1 MRLLRLILLTGT
13 VLPALTL
20 VQLADAA
27 PGQIQVA
34 QGGPDERGPRGG
46 EPPHGGPR
54 PERPPQERPGPP
66 AERERPEPRPERAP
80 PRERPEPPAQRQ
92 PQAEPPQRE
101 RAPERRPEPPAA
113 RPPAPDRPDRHSDRQ
128 QERQQERRDQQP
140 DRPDRGPQERPTPGR
155 PAPERQQAPDRDQAP
170 PPQGRPAPERP
181 PAPQQRQ
188 APDRDR
194 PGPDDQPNR
203 PAQRDAAP
211 DRSVPDRGAPGQR
224 PGGPGA
230 PGDRPQPPNAPPGA
244 PGRPA
249 QRLDAQPEN
258 RQPENRQPEN
268 RAQPNGGPGAEP
280 GRPQAPNAAPGVPGR
295 PFQPQGAQPDGRA
308 PAQPN
313 GAPAAEPARPV
324 PPNMAPGIPGR
335 PFVPPGQAPAPGQ
348 APPPGAPQPGM
359 APGQPPA
366 GGPGGP
372 TDPSAF
378 NRPGQPGYVPGGFR
392 QNDAVRDFEQVRT
405 DRREF
410 REDGRTYYREPG
422 RIIVQDRDGYLIRH
436 DENERFR
443 TLDPRGYRFER
454 RGADF
459 YSYVDRPGGE
469 QIVTVTNDDGRM
481 LRRYLRYRDGREL
494 ILIDNSYAGPLRP
507 IYEDVVV
514 LPPPEIRIPR
524 DRYVVDYAQA
534 DEAEVYEALTA
545 PPVVQVDRRYT
556 LDQIRYSPDLRAR
569 LRSVDINTITF
580 DTGSFTVTPDQA
592 AKLSGIAGAMNR
604 AIQAN
609 PREVFLIE
617 GFTDAVGSALDN
629 LSLSDRRAQAV
640 ATVLTEQ
647 FRVPPENLTTQ
658 GYGEQYLKVNTQGP
672 SRENRRVVVQRI
684 TPLLQQGPDQGQG
697 QAAPPPPPR

>member
-1 MRLLRLILLTGT
+1 
-13 VLPALTL
+13 
-20 VQLADAA
+20 
-27 PGQIQVA
+27 
-34 QGGPDERGPRGG
+34 
-46 EPPHGGPR
+46 
-54 PERPPQERPGPP
+54 
-66 AERERPEPRPERAP
+66 
-80 PRERPEPPAQRQ
+80 
-92 PQAEPPQRE
+92 
-101 RAPERRPEPPAA
+101 
-113 RPPAPDRPDRHSDRQ
+113 
-128 QERQQERRDQQP
+128 ERQQERRDQQP

-211 DRSVPDRGAPGQR
+211 DRSAPDRGAPGQR

-249 QRLDAQPEN
+249 QRLDA
-258 RQPENRQPEN
+258 QPENRQPEN

-348 APPPGAPQPGM
+348 APPPAGGP
-359 APGQPPA
+359 

-443 TLDPRGYRFER
+443 SLDPRGYRFER

-697 QAAPPPPPR
+697 QAAPPPPR

>member
-1 MRLLRLILLTGT
+1 MHLLRLILLAGT
-13 VLPALTL
+13 VLPGLTL
-20 VQLADAA
+20 VQPASAA
-27 PGQIQVA
+27 PGRILLA

-66 AERERPEPRPERAP
+66 PGPPAARERPEPRPERAAPP

-92 PQAEPPQRE
+92 PQAEPPPRE
-101 RAPERRPEPPAA
+101 RAPEHRPEPPAA
-113 RPPAPDRPDRHSDRQ
+113 RPPA
-128 QERQQERRDQQP
+128 
-140 DRPDRGPQERPTPGR
+140 QERPAPARPG
-155 PAPERQQAPDRDQAP
+155 PERQQAPDRDQRLP
-170 PPQGRPAPERP
+170 SQPRPDPERP
-181 PAPQQRQ
+181 PAPPQQRQ

-194 PGPDDQPNR
+194 PGPDAQSNR
-203 PAQRDAAP
+203 PAPRDAAP
-211 DRSVPDRGAPGQR
+211 DRTTPDRAPPSQR
-224 PGGPGA
+224 PGGPAGPGV
-230 PGDRPQPPNAPPGA
+230 PGDRPKPPGA
-244 PGRPA
+244 APAEPGGPA
-249 QRLDAQPEN
+249 QRLDAQPES
-258 RQPENRQPEN
+258 RQPENRT
-268 RAQPNGGPGAEP
+268 QPNTGPGAVP
-280 GRPQAPNAAPGVPGR
+280 GRPVPPNMAPGVPGR
-295 PFQPQGAQPDGRA
+295 PFQPQGAQPDGR
-308 PAQPN
+308 PQAQPN
-313 GAPAAEPARPV
+313 GAPGAEPGRAAS
-324 PPNMAPGIPGR
+324 PNMAPGIPGR

-348 APPPGAPQPGM
+348 APPPGGPQPGM
-359 APGQPPA
+359 PPGQA
-366 GGPGGP
+366 QGGGPGRLA
-372 TDPSAF
+372 DPGAF
-378 NRPGQPGYVPGGFR
+378 NRPGQPGYVPGGFG
-392 QNDAVRDFEQVRT
+392 QTDAVRDFEQVRT

-422 RIIVQDRDGYLIRH
+422 RIIVQDRDGFLIRH

-454 RGADF
+454 QGADF
-459 YSYVDRPGGE
+459 YSFVDRPGGE
-469 QIVTVTNDDGRM
+469 QVITVTNDDGRL
-481 LRRYLRYRDGREL
+481 LRRYLRYRDGRE
-494 ILIDNSYAGPLRP
+494 IVLIDNSYAGPLRP

-545 PPVVQVDRRYT
+545 PPVVAIDRRYT

-592 AKLSGIAGAMNR
+592 AKLSVIAAAMNR

-609 PREVFLIE
+609 AQEVFLIE
-617 GFTDAVGSALDN
+617 GFTDAVGAALDN
-629 LSLSDRRAQAV
+629 LSLSDRRAQSV
-640 ATVLTEQ
+640 ATVLTQQ

-684 TPLLQQGPDQGQG
+684 TPLLQQGQSPG
-697 QAAPPPPPR
+697 QAAPPPR

>member
-1 MRLLRLILLTGT
+1 
-13 VLPALTL
+13 
-20 VQLADAA
+20 
-27 PGQIQVA
+27 
-34 QGGPDERGPRGG
+34 
-46 EPPHGGPR
+46 
-54 PERPPQERPGPP
+54 
-66 AERERPEPRPERAP
+66 
-80 PRERPEPPAQRQ
+80 
-92 PQAEPPQRE
+92 
-101 RAPERRPEPPAA
+101 
-113 RPPAPDRPDRHSDRQ
+113 
-128 QERQQERRDQQP
+128 
-140 DRPDRGPQERPTPGR
+140 
-155 PAPERQQAPDRDQAP
+155 
-170 PPQGRPAPERP
+170 
-181 PAPQQRQ
+181 
-188 APDRDR
+188 
-194 PGPDDQPNR
+194 
-203 PAQRDAAP
+203 
-211 DRSVPDRGAPGQR
+211 
-224 PGGPGA
+224 
-230 PGDRPQPPNAPPGA
+230 
-244 PGRPA
+244 
-249 QRLDAQPEN
+249 
-258 RQPENRQPEN
+258 
-268 RAQPNGGPGAEP
+268 
-280 GRPQAPNAAPGVPGR
+280 
-295 PFQPQGAQPDGRA
+295 AQPDGRA